1 MTNVDSDVL
10 RSRERITEAVE
21 LCEKSGINTIYVV
34 TWNKGFTIYPSK
46 IMEDLCGV
54 NIYPDFAGRDPL
66 KEVIE
71 EAHSR
76 NMKVYAWFEFGFAA
90 SYNLNGGHILKLKP
104 EWKGIDYKG
113 RLVSK
118 NNFEW
123 MNGFRPDVQ
132 DFMLSLLLEV
142 VKNYEIDGIQGDDRL
157 PAMPS
162 ESGYD
167 DYTVKLY
174 KKEHNGKEPPSNYRD
189 TDWIQWRANLLT
201 EFMGKIYQS
210 VKAIKSNVIVSMA
223 PSIHPWARDEYLQ
236 DWNEWVKRGYVE
248 EIIPQLYRYDL
259 QAYQKLFDDIVNE
272 QISKEKIKI
281 FVPGILLKVGSYY
294 AKEEFLREIIKLNRQ
309 YGIDGEVFFF
319 YEGIKNYPNFFF
331 NEYQTIR

>member
-1 MTNVDSDVL
+1 
-10 RSRERITEAVE
+10 
-21 LCEKSGINTIYVV
+21 
-34 TWNKGFTIYPSK
+34 
-46 IMEDLCGV
+46 
-54 NIYPDFAGRDPL
+54 
-66 KEVIE
+66 
-71 EAHSR
+71 
-76 NMKVYAWFEFGFAA
+76 
-90 SYNLNGGHILKLKP
+90 
-104 EWKGIDYKG
+104 
-113 RLVSK
+113 
-118 NNFEW
+118 
-123 MNGFRPDVQ
+123 
-132 DFMLSLLLEV
+132 
-142 VKNYEIDGIQGDDRL
+142 
-157 PAMPS
+157 
-162 ESGYD
+162 
-167 DYTVKLY
+167 
-174 KKEHNGKEPPSNYRD
+174 
-189 TDWIQWRANLLT
+189 
-201 EFMGKIYQS
+201 MGKIYQS